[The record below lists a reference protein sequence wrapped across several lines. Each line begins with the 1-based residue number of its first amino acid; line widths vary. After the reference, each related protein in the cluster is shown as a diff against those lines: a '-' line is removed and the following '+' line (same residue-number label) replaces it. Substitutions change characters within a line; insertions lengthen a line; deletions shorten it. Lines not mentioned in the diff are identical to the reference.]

1 MPRPST
7 SRCVELCYPLLC
19 PSSLLLNP
27 LPLVPLQSERAS
39 EATWTTGEKASDEEF
54 DDDEEELDFDQH
66 VSKIKSYTTSLPVP
80 IGGQHMP
87 HDETLRDDIATS
99 PLTNASMS
107 IGGLDLDEMLDGGY
121 EQDPDSHLGGGMGGI
136 NVDPVNFSAYKWG
149 AAHDEAPATGCF
161 SGLSG
166 FGSDGFCGMGMGSG
180 MAAPNVAPV
189 PFTSSMTA
197 FCDFNMGGGSD
208 DHEEQMYNQENYA
221 QPAFPAFMCDEVEA
235 APFPPAGSFFS
246 PSSVFCAPR

>member
-1 MPRPST
+1 MT
-7 SRCVELCYPLLC
+7 
-19 PSSLLLNP
+19 
-27 LPLVPLQSERAS
+27 
-39 EATWTTGEKASDEEF
+39 TWTTGEKASDEEF

-80 IGGQHMP
+80 IGGQHAA

-121 EQDPDSHLGGGMGGI
+121 EHDADSHMGAMGGI

-149 AAHDEAPATGCF
+149 GSHEEAPAGCF

-166 FGSDGFCGMGMGSG
+166 FGSNGFCGMGMGSG

-189 PFTSSMTA
+189 HFTSSMTA
-197 FCDFNMGGGSD
+197 FCDFKMGASSD
-208 DHEEQMYNQENYA
+208 DQEEQMYNQENYA
-221 QPAFPAFMCDEVEA
+221 QPAFLCDEVEA
-235 APFPPAGSFFS
+235 APLQHQQARQHFFS